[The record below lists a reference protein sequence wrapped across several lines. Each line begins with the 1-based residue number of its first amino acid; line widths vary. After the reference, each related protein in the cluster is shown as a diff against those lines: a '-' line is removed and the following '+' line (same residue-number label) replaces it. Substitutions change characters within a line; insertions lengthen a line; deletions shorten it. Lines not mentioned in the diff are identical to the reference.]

1 MLKDGTVYLRLGFV
15 QKFTDLDAMYMKIR
29 TELQSSTDLPECRQ
43 RQLKKIQ
50 VSVIRWNQVS
60 DPDRCEDGGYINLSG
75 RLEDWAQVATMDGYI
90 GYVQKD
96 MIASAETKDLRDH
109 LRKRNIP
116 ILLWMEK

>member
-50 VSVIRWNQVS
+50 VSVIRVES
-60 DPDRCEDGGYINLSG
+60 
-75 RLEDWAQVATMDGYI
+75 T
-90 GYVQKD
+90 
-96 MIASAETKDLRDH
+96 
-109 LRKRNIP
+109 P
-116 ILLWMEK
+116 ILTDVKTGIH